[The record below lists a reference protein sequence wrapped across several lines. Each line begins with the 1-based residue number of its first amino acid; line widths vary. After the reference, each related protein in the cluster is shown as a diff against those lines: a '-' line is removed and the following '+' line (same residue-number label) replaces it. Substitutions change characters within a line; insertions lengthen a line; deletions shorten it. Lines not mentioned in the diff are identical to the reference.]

1 MKQKGEILMK
11 TKILIIMLLVL
22 TVGCGSFNE
31 GQAELHINK
40 NISTGQELLDLKA
53 ALDEGIINQEE
64 FEKLRE
70 DIINSNQEFVIDIEE
85 FENLDGD
92 TSESV
97 KIRININGDDIVSI
111 DSEEE

>member
-1 MKQKGEILMK
+1 MK

-40 NISTGQELLDLKA
+40 NISTGQELLDLQE
-53 ALDEGIINQEE
+53 ALDKDIISKEE
-64 FEKLRE
+64 FEEQRTKILE
-70 DIINSNQEFVIDIEE
+70 GNQSFEIDIEE

>member
-40 NISTGQELLDLKA
+40 NISTGQELLDLQE
-53 ALDEGIINQEE
+53 ALDKDIISKEE
-64 FEKLRE
+64 FEEQRTKILE
-70 DIINSNQEFVIDIEE
+70 GNQSFEIDIEE
-85 FENLDGD
+85 DIDDGSEN
-92 TSESV
+92 V
-97 KIRININGDDIVSI
+97 KIRINVNGKDMISI

>member
-40 NISTGQELLDLKA
+40 NISTGQELLDLQE
-53 ALDEGIINQEE
+53 ALDKDIISKEE
-64 FEKLRE
+64 FEEQRTKILE
-70 DIINSNQEFVIDIEE
+70 GNQSFEIDIEE
-85 FENLDGD
+85 DIDDGSEN
-92 TSESV
+92 V
-97 KIRININGDDIVSI
+97 KIRINVNGKDVISI